1 MVTGTVVTPENTQTT
16 GNTSNPL
23 SDHTHPFFLH
33 ASDSPGMNLVNSP
46 FNGKGY
52 GGWKRSILIALSAK
66 NKIGFIDGTQKEL
79 APTSADFKL
88 WSRCNDM
95 VLSWLLNSLS
105 KEIADS
111 VIYSKTAK
119 DLWQELEDRFGQSN
133 GAQLYHLQK
142 ELSDLVQGSNDI
154 AGYFTKIKRLWD
166 ELDALSTSVNC
177 TCDCQC
183 GGKAKMG
190 KSLQDERLIQ
200 FLMGLNDVYAA
211 GKSNIL
217 MLSPLPSVNH
227 AYSLLMQDE
236 KQREVYMSSH
246 YPGNSTSFLATNQT
260 TLGQKSGYYEAK
272 QKKTNLV
279 CSNCKK
285 PGHSVDKCYRI
296 IGFPSDFKFTKAKR
310 FEGNVKSNAVFMEGT
325 QEQNGAH
332 FDGEGQG
339 KHFTKDQCSQ
349 LIQMLQ
355 NVQMNQPEESP
366 CDAAANAVTCAGPF
380 NEEASGIW

>member
-1 MVTGTVVTPENTQTT
+1 MVAQ
-16 GNTSNPL
+16 L
-23 SDHTHPFFLH
+23 
-33 ASDSPGMNLVNSP
+33 
-46 FNGKGY
+46 
-52 GGWKRSILIALSAK
+52 
-66 NKIGFIDGTQKEL
+66 
-79 APTSADFKL
+79 
-88 WSRCNDM
+88 
-95 VLSWLLNSLS
+95 SLS
-105 KEIADS
+105 KEIVAS
-111 VIYSKTAK
+111 VINSKTTK
-119 DLWQELEDRFGQSN
+119 DLEFENRFGQSN
-133 GAQLYHLQK
+133 SAQLYQIQK

-183 GGKAKMG
+183 GGKAKIG

-217 MLSPLPSVNH
+217 MLSPLP
-227 AYSLLMQDE
+227 
-236 KQREVYMSSH
+236 
-246 YPGNSTSFLATNQT
+246 FT

-310 FEGNVKSNAVFMEGT
+310 FLGNVKNNVVFMEGT
-325 QEQNGAH
+325 QEQNGEH

-349 LIQMLQ
+349 LIQML
-355 NVQMNQPEESP
+355 
-366 CDAAANAVTCAGPF
+366 
-380 NEEASGIW
+380 